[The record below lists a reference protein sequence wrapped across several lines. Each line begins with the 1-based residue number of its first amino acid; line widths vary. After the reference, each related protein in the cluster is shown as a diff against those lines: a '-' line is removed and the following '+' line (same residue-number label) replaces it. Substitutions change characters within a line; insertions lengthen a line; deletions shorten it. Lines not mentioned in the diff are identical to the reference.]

1 VASLLPN
8 RVASLLRGCPY
19 HLNKE
24 AMMRRSIVTISLL
37 ALLVAACGTS
47 QPGKPSPTV
56 LGTEAP
62 APATAAPAAPAP
74 QRPAPVY
81 TPPPMPHY

>member
-1 VASLLPN
+1 
-8 RVASLLRGCPY
+8 
-19 HLNKE
+19 
-24 AMMRRSIVTISLL
+24 MRKAFATISLL

-62 APATAAPAAPAP
+62 PAATQAPAP
-74 QRPAPVY
+74 IYQ
-81 TPPPMPHY
+81 PPTMPHY

>member
-1 VASLLPN
+1 
-8 RVASLLRGCPY
+8 
-19 HLNKE
+19 
-24 AMMRRSIVTISLL
+24 MRKHSVVTISLL

-62 APATAAPAAPAP
+62 PAATEAPAQSTEAP
-74 QRPAPVY
+74 
-81 TPPPMPHY
+81 MLPHY

>member
-1 VASLLPN
+1 
-8 RVASLLRGCPY
+8 
-19 HLNKE
+19 
-24 AMMRRSIVTISLL
+24 MRKQFFVTISLL

-62 APATAAPAAPAP
+62 PAAPPAP
-74 QRPAPVY
+74 TEAPAPVY

>member
-1 VASLLPN
+1 M
-8 RVASLLRGCPY
+8 RGIAPAW
-19 HLNKE
+19 LFVPVNKE
-24 AMMRRSIVTISLL
+24 AMMRKQFFVTISLL
-37 ALLVAACGTS
+37 GLLVAACGTS

-62 APATAAPAAPAP
+62 PAAPPAAPAP
-74 QRPAPVY
+74 PAPAPVY

>member
-1 VASLLPN
+1 
-8 RVASLLRGCPY
+8 
-19 HLNKE
+19 
-24 AMMRRSIVTISLL
+24 MMRKTFVTISLL

-47 QPGKPSPTV
+47 QPGKPAPTV

-62 APATAAPAAPAP
+62 PAAPPAAPAT
-74 QRPAPVY
+74 QAPAPVY

>member
-1 VASLLPN
+1 
-8 RVASLLRGCPY
+8 
-19 HLNKE
+19 
-24 AMMRRSIVTISLL
+24 MRKHSVVTISLL

-62 APATAAPAAPAP
+62 AQVTAAPPAPAP
-74 QRPAPVY
+74 TQAPAPVY

>member
-1 VASLLPN
+1 MRKQSFVA
-8 RVASLLRGCPY
+8 
-19 HLNKE
+19 
-24 AMMRRSIVTISLL
+24 MSLL

-56 LGTEAP
+56 LGTQAPPASTEA
-62 APATAAPAAPAP
+62 
-74 QRPAPVY
+74 PAPVY